1 MMDFDAHTLVW
12 TLGAVQLFSLFS
24 AWIARLA
31 EGSHRQAS
39 CQWLYLGCL
48 ALMGLTTM
56 VSVAISFESWIFCS
70 FTLSLMVVAVLW
82 DYGRQPQP
90 ARI

>member
-1 MMDFDAHTLVW
+1 MMDFDAHTIVW
-12 TLGAVQLFSLFS
+12 GLGAVQVVSLVS

-31 EGSHRQAS
+31 EGSHRQTS
-39 CQWLYLGCL
+39 CQWLFLACL

-70 FTLSLMVVAVLW
+70 FTLSLMVVAVIW
-82 DYGRQPQP
+82 DGGRQPAP